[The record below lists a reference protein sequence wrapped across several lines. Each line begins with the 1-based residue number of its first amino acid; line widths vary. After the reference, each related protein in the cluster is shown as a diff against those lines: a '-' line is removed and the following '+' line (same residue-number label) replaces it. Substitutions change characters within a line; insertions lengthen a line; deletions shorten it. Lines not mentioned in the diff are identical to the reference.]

1 MRWLQRV
8 PFTAALPALAV
19 AIWCA
24 IVAVP
29 TVANLR
35 AIHAVP
41 RSSANVNVNL
51 GPFHAVLLPGEILPF
66 AVNAAIYTHSHA
78 ITALNL
84 PGALLEMP
92 VEVALTDPDAW
103 YTRRLNAW
111 TLRSVL
117 TPLYG
122 LPFWYLAGLGLD
134 ALLHR
139 RRPARTALLLST
151 ALFALFVALAAGL
164 PFAHAPTGLW
174 VILGFT
180 LWIPLFALLPAA
192 WLRYLFSNTR
202 K

>member
-1 MRWLQRV
+1 MRLQRV
-8 PFTAALPALAV
+8 PFTAVLPALAV
-19 AIWCA
+19 ALWCV
-24 IVAVP
+24 IVAIP

-35 AIHAVP
+35 ALQAAP
-41 RSSANVNVNL
+41 QTSANVNVTL
-51 GPFHAVLLPGEILPF
+51 SRYHAVLLPGERLPF
-66 AVNAAIYTHSHA
+66 AINAAIYTHSHA

-92 VEVALTDPDAW
+92 IEVALTNPDAW

-111 TLRSVL
+111 SLRSVL

-139 RRPARTALLLST
+139 RRSGRVALLLST
-151 ALFALFVALAAGL
+151 ALFALFVALAASL
-164 PFAHAPTGLW
+164 PFAHQPTGLW

-180 LWIPLFALLPAA
+180 LWVPLFALLPAA